1 MMGCKMDV
9 RESEARITNEA
20 IPKAIPK
27 AIRDLRF
34 VIQFVIWEGC
44 EC

>member
-1 MMGCKMDV
+1 MDV
-9 RESEARITNEA
+9 RESEARITNE
-20 IPKAIPK
+20 AIPK